1 MNKAAMAL
9 AWIAMVSMS
18 PAVLAVSSA
27 QQDFQDAVNAKPDR
41 ANGQRLFAPCIACHG
56 ADGGGNANGKVPRI
70 AGQLP
75 RVIIRQLV
83 DYKYDQ
89 RRDPQMEPVASGHL
103 LKDAQQFADVADY
116 AASLRPSAQAGRGSG
131 QQLEAAREVFAARCA
146 SCHGDAGQGNELL
159 PAPRLA
165 GQHHAY
171 LLRQFHDA
179 LEGRRP
185 KLADSHEAV
194 LKDLDRNGLE
204 SLADVLSRMSARR

>member
-1 MNKAAMAL
+1 
-9 AWIAMVSMS
+9 MS
-18 PAVLAVSSA
+18 KVAVLLASAALVAMSLPAQAVSSA
-27 QQDFQDAVNAKPDR
+27 QQDFQDAVAAQPDR
-41 ANGQRLFAPCIACHG
+41 ANGQRLFAPCITCHG

-103 LKDAQQFADVADY
+103 LKDARQFADVADY
-116 AASLRPSAQAGRGSG
+116 AASLRPAAQAGRGSG
-131 QQLEAAREVFAARCA
+131 AGLVAARSVFAARCA
-146 SCHGDAGQGNELL
+146 ACHGDAGQGNELL

-165 GQHHAY
+165 GQHFAY

-185 KLADSHEAV
+185 KLAESHAAV
-194 LKDLDRNGLE
+194 LEDLDRNGLE